1 MVELRRIRVSQPV
14 FIKKPKQYKKQS
26 MLGFIKHIN
35 IKKIQYTKLYL
46 QRLQRAKMRRVIQR
60 EPLKLG
66 NIFTFIDLKSRGDRI
81 PKTIISPIDYAKY
94 SDYTTINKEL
104 FDAYTYL
111 YENGGIRLN
120 GKIKT
125 HPNVF
130 IKDAEMVVHNIDF
143 FSCEKGSP
151 IMEKII
157 NDSRNIENYEE
168 LVDIFNKHTGHI
180 RVNLGFVI

>member
-1 MVELRRIRVSQPV
+1 MVELRRMRVTNPRV
-14 FIKKPKQYKKQS
+14 FIKRKVQKQS

-35 IKKIQYTKLYL
+35 MKRFQYSKIAI
-46 QRLQRAKMRRVIQR
+46 QRLQKRIQKTR
-60 EPLKLG
+60 PPIKLN

-81 PKTIISPIDYAKY
+81 PKTIISSIDYAKY

-125 HPNVF
+125 HPCIF
-130 IKDAEMVVHNIDF
+130 IKDMEMVVHNIDF

-168 LVDIFNKHTGHI
+168 MLDIFNRNTQHI
-180 RVNLGFVI
+180 RMDLGFVI